1 MSYNPDPTETVQEII
16 SRGKLFKLGHIHK
29 KRKDSLEG
37 TLWEEKSARIKGCEI
52 KKCGINLCEF
62 VWIKFAL
69 INSGQ
74 TRKKLAIRT
83 NKFRTT

>member
-16 SRGKLFKLGHIHK
+16 SRGKLFKLGHSHK

-37 TLWEEKSARIKGCEI
+37 TLREKKSARMKECGI

-74 TRKKLAIRT
+74 TRKKLAIHT